1 VYIRAP
7 TCGSKYVEQR
17 GRHAWFAARLGFE
30 AMTVR
35 PADPAERDGEDRRGA
50 TSSVEVAAVLGA
62 VREDVR
68 QTLRTAWL
76 DPAVEAASL
85 YPVFFTAAWSAIR
98 PNVGKSFL
106 ALARRLRSD
115 AVEVLRIGF
124 DLPDLRKRL
133 EGDLSDEEIRR
144 IEESARAAH
153 LITAKAQIVAH
164 ALHRAVRRERI
175 PGTGRE
181 EPPIRRGVPEWQ
193 RWMSFQPAPQN
204 TRPILDEVMSDL
216 VLPAPPIPLR
226 LLARWPSALATL
238 WDELRPTVG
247 SDAWR
252 AGTWRLRRLVLA
264 GISSLPH
271 PVELQWT
278 ALRARGFTEED
289 RLQLADVLAAHDAA
303 MPTQTLTSAFSWVAF
318 GAPEIG
324 VEG

>member
-1 VYIRAP
+1 
-7 TCGSKYVEQR
+7 
-17 GRHAWFAARLGFE
+17 
-30 AMTVR
+30 MTVR
-35 PADPAERDGEDRRGA
+35 PVDSDERDGGDGKKGSNA
-50 TSSVEVAAVLGA
+50 PTEVAAILGA
-62 VREDVR
+62 VRDDVR

-76 DPAVEAASL
+76 DPAVEAAST

-98 PNVGKSFL
+98 PNIGKSFL

-133 EGDLSDEEIRR
+133 EGDLSEEEIRR

-153 LITAKAQIVAH
+153 LTTAKAQIVAH
-164 ALHRAVRRERI
+164 ALNRAVRKERI

-181 EPPIRRGVPEWQ
+181 EPPVRRGVPEWQ

-204 TRPILDEVMSDL
+204 TRPILDQVMHDL
-216 VLPAPPIPLR
+216 VLPAPPVPLR
-226 LLARWPSALATL
+226 LLARWPTALATL
-238 WDELRPTVG
+238 WDEMRPTVRT
-247 SDAWR
+247 ATWK
-252 AGTWRLRRLVLA
+252 AGTSRLRRLVLA

-271 PVELQWT
+271 PVELQWA
-278 ALRARGFTEED
+278 ALKAKGFTEED
-289 RLQLADVLAAHDAA
+289 RLQLADLMAAHDAA
-303 MPTQTLTSAFSWVAF
+303 MPTQTLTSAFSWAAF